1 MQLARA
7 ALDNTRFTGEPQVK
21 DAQGNNGARI
31 SGDQNVPPNQGFDM
45 GQVRCLY
52 TLRSWVHVQL
62 VLSTHDRRPILAVR
76 HKQAL

>member
-21 DAQGNNGARI
+21 DAQGNNGARV

-45 GQVRCLY
+45 GQVR
-52 TLRSWVHVQL
+52 RV
-62 VLSTHDRRPILAVR
+62 DPNP
-76 HKQAL
+76 